1 MSAQDSD
8 QPLLDSRGR
17 SKSTFQK
24 VTETTQQ
31 QNVDYSSPTKIL
43 VMHKASEPLDILW
56 KNMGLIDSHFAFT
69 RFFLFILGLIMILFL
84 SSPAVIFTHLK
95 KIDGLSFLD
104 FGWTAEL
111 GWWGNILH
119 RSGPPMIVLIIN
131 VTIINI
137 LDYASVIESYDSHS
151 QYQLNVYFKTVI
163 YTMLNMF
170 MIPVL
175 TLSNG
180 GTSIWNLI
188 TQNNFNIAKILG
200 ELFIPKSGEFFILLL
215 VQ

>member
-1 MSAQDSD
+1 
-8 QPLLDSRGR
+8 
-17 SKSTFQK
+17 
-24 VTETTQQ
+24 
-31 QNVDYSSPTKIL
+31 
-43 VMHKASEPLDILW
+43 
-56 KNMGLIDSHFAFT
+56 
-69 RFFLFILGLIMILFL
+69 
-84 SSPAVIFTHLK
+84 
-95 KIDGLSFLD
+95 
-104 FGWTAEL
+104 
-111 GWWGNILH
+111 
-119 RSGPPMIVLIIN
+119 MIVLIIN